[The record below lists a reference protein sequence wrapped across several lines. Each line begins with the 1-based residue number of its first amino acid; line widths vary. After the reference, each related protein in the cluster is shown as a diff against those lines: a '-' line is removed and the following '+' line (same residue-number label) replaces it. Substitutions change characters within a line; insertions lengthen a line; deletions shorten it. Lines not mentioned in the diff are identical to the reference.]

1 MCDFKKYF
9 SESCDE
15 ALRNILKKKIT
26 GSFFFVNTEIIG
38 YSVLKRP
45 LECFSIGNSPNK
57 VLLCGGFH
65 GMEWITCHLLYMFI
79 INVCRSIINHKKL
92 SDKNL
97 WEYFGKRSL
106 AVVPCVNPDGVEI
119 SIHGSRSAGML
130 SDFVE
135 RISGGDTL
143 HWQSNAMGVDI
154 NHNFNA
160 DWQTVKKRELQN
172 GIAFPSKTRYGGEF
186 PESEPESHCLADFC
200 RNNKIISATA
210 FHSQGEEIYWS
221 YGDSTP
227 PKSLKIAEKMSELSG
242 YSLSFPEEMAVG
254 GGFKDWSIQ
263 QLHIPS
269 FTVEVGKGENPLD
282 ISQLDGIYNKLEN
295 MLVYLISA

>member
-1 MCDFKKYF
+1 MYDFKKYF
-9 SESCDE
+9 SQRCDE
-15 ALRNILKKKIT
+15 ALRNILREKIT
-26 GSFFFVNTEIIG
+26 DSFFFVNTEAIG
-38 YSVLKRP
+38 FSVLKRP
-45 LECFSIGNSPNK
+45 VECFSIGNSPNK

-79 INVCRSIINHKKL
+79 INVSRSIINRKPL
-92 SDKNL
+92 CGENL
-97 WEYFGKRSL
+97 WEYFRNKSL

-154 NHNFNA
+154 NHNFDA
-160 DWQTVKKRELQN
+160 DWKTVKKRELEN
-172 GIAFPSKTRYGGEF
+172 GIIFPSKTRYGGEF
-186 PESEPESHCLADFC
+186 PESEHESHCIADFC
-200 RNNKIISATA
+200 RSNTIISATA

-221 YGDSTP
+221 YGKNTP
-227 PKSLKIAEKMSELSG
+227 QKGFEIAEKMSKLSG

-254 GGFKDWSIQ
+254 GGFKDWIIQ
-263 QLHIPS
+263 KLHIPS

-282 ISQLDGIYNKLEN
+282 ISQLDGIYNKLEK